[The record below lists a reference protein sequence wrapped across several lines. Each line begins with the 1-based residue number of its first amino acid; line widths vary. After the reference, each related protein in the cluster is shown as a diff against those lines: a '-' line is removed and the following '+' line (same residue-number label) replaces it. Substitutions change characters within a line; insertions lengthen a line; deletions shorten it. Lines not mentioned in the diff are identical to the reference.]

1 MASAKKVMVST
12 RTQLCE
18 STEHWVR
25 QGQPQTRL
33 EGGIRAWG
41 PSVGLLCGWMS
52 GVREFR
58 GAVHCLRETPPPSLQ
73 NILLWY
79 EIMEFLMGKKNPK
92 HLLTK
97 KENS

>member
-33 EGGIRAWG
+33 EGGQGHITRNPGLGTKCGAALWMD
-41 PSVGLLCGWMS
+41 VGGE
-52 GVREFR
+52 GVQVSSALPQ
-58 GAVHCLRETPPPSLQ
+58 GDPTTLPPEHSALV
-73 NILLWY
+73 
-79 EIMEFLMGKKNPK
+79 
-92 HLLTK
+92 
-97 KENS
+97 